1 MSRGKGSYAKND
13 YAVAAVEFVDKN
25 GIDALTMRAL
35 GVHMGVDPTA
45 VYRHFPTKEE
55 LVGAMCDLI
64 LGEALEATMKAQAT
78 TPRQQILEFGIAF
91 RDAFRKHPDI
101 GVSIVQYGGASLNG
115 YHFSRAG
122 ALELRKLGIKPEFLT
137 TAYQMYEG
145 FIMGSC
151 VQDFSGSP
159 ENFAVRRMR
168 YRAFDI
174 PEFDSASVDE
184 TAVETIAD
192 TAFVAGLNA
201 LLNYFESNF
210 L

>member
-13 YAVAAVEFVDKN
+13 YALAAVEFVDKN
-25 GIDALTMRAL
+25 GLDALTMRAL

-64 LGEALEATMKAQAT
+64 LGEALEATLNSKAT

-91 RDAFRKHPDI
+91 RNAFRTHPDI
-101 GVSIVQYGGASLNG
+101 GVSIVQYGGASING

-122 ALELRKLGIKPEFLT
+122 ALELRKLGIKAEFLT

-168 YRAFDI
+168 YRAFDL

-184 TAVETIAD
+184 AAVEAIAD
-192 TAFVAGLNA
+192 TAFLAGLNA
-201 LLNYFESNF
+201 LLDYFEAKF
-210 L
+210 R